1 MVAMFARLISWL
13 RNVYDKDYKKL
24 LLIPLFI
31 ILASVAII
39 AFNYAA
45 TGEFFKKDVSLKGGI
60 TITVFS
66 EKSINSEQ
74 LQSELASGLK
84 RDVAV
89 RILSQS
95 GSQTGFAVE
104 ADGTE
109 NDVAA
114 VLDALQSKV
123 GKLDPEQYSV
133 QVIGSTLSESFLK
146 EAGIALL
153 IAFLLMGV
161 AVLLY
166 FRVIVPSLFVI
177 SAAFSDILSTFAVMI
192 FLKEPLSTAGLAAFL
207 MLIGYSV
214 DTDILLTSRVLRGK
228 EGTVFERT
236 VGAMKTG
243 LFMTLTAL
251 AATLSGLMFAQ
262 AETIRQIMLVLSI
275 GLVFDMIHTWFT
287 NAGVLRWYLER
298 KERKKSRGSAE

>member
-1 MVAMFARLISWL
+1 MVTGLVSWL
-13 RNVYDKDYKKL
+13 RNIYDKEYRKL
-24 LLIPLFI
+24 LLIPLLI

-66 EKSINSEQ
+66 EKSINAGQ
-74 LQSELASGLK
+74 LQGELSSGLK

-95 GSQTGFAVE
+95 GSQTGFSVE
-104 ADGTE
+104 AEGNE
-109 NDVAA
+109 GDVSV
-114 VLDALQSKV
+114 VLDALQSRI
-123 GKLDPEQYSV
+123 GKLDSDEYSV

-146 EAGIALL
+146 DAGIALL
-153 IAFLLMGV
+153 AAFFLMGIV
-161 AVLLY
+161 VLVY
-166 FRVIVPSLFVI
+166 FRALVPSLFVI
-177 SAAFSDILSTFAVMI
+177 SAAFSDILSTFAVMV
-192 FLKEPLSTAGLAAFL
+192 FLNERLSTAGLAAFL

-236 VGAMKTG
+236 IGAMKTG

-251 AATLSGLMFAQ
+251 AATVAGLLFAQ

-275 GLVFDMIHTWFT
+275 GLVFDMIHTWLT
-287 NAGVLRWYLER
+287 NAGILRWYLER
-298 KERKKSRGSAE
+298 RKAKESAE